1 MKIGTRVIAAAFT
14 AAAGLVGAG
23 APGWAQEGNGPSL
36 VLEASSPPAREALW
50 RNAETY
56 AAYHEDVDAAGER
69 ELRSG
74 QDLDATM
81 DSLAQYYD
89 EDRLSNAQVAYTA
102 LVASQH
108 AQFIDSIRAVADYY
122 GMDTALQGFLNDP
135 AYAIGFQGADAAS
148 DTVMGAIAEDVGSI
162 RTVGGRYRQA
172 AYDLQAQAWAQTRAR
187 DRDTRLRALET
198 AADRLSVNFSLAD
211 QATEREMGSAA
222 ALFAE
227 ATGRQRPQLDLSVHV
242 GEEQMTPD
250 ERRVGR
256 ILAVAALQSIE
267 SGDMGA
273 LNALLADPG
282 VERCVNW
289 ARLHLAQCVAAG
301 HFKYEDSFCIAEHA
315 LNDIAQCLSAT
326 RAAPSAGALTAQASP
341 SN

>member
-1 MKIGTRVIAAAFT
+1 MKIGTRVIAAACA
-14 AAAGLVGAG
+14 AAAGLAG
-23 APGWAQEGNGPSL
+23 LAAPAWTQEEEGPTL
-36 VLEASSPPAREALW
+36 VLEASSPPARAALW

-56 AAYHEDVDAAGER
+56 AAYHSDVDAAGDR

-81 DSLAQYYD
+81 DSLARYYD
-89 EDRLSNAQVAYTA
+89 DDRLSSAQVAYTA
-102 LVASQH
+102 LVASRH

-122 GMDTALQGFLNDP
+122 GMETALQGFLNDP
-135 AYAIGFQGADAAS
+135 AYAIGFEGADAAS
-148 DTVMGAIAEDVGSI
+148 ETVMGAIGEDVTSI

-172 AYDLQAQAWAQTRAR
+172 AYDLQAEAWAQSRAR

-198 AADRLSVNFSLAD
+198 AADRLSVDFSLAD
-211 QATEREMGSAA
+211 ETRNREMGSAA

-227 ATGRQRPQLDLSVHV
+227 ATGRERPELDLAVHV
-242 GEEQMTPD
+242 GETQMTPD

-267 SGDMGA
+267 AGDMAA
-273 LNALLADPG
+273 LDAMLADPG

-326 RAAPSAGALTAQASP
+326 RAAPSTGGLTAQAV